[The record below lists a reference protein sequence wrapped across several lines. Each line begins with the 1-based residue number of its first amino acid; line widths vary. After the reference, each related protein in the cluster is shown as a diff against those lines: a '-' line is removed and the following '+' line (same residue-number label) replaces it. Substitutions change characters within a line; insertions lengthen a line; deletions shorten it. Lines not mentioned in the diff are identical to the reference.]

1 MREYGSEHP
10 AVILPDGYL
19 ENFSQYGH
27 ITWLRSGREGLYYVA
42 QGIKEKK
49 NPIVLFPAYC
59 CWSMS
64 APFQKAGWKVV
75 YYRLNQDLTV
85 DLEFLKHLLNEQQPD
100 AVLTMNFYGSARTED
115 AVSVTKR
122 ECPDCVIVEDFSHC
136 TFSFEDIYNSQVDFY
151 VTSVRKSV
159 GVTDGGVVIGKKEL
173 DSSIINKEVTPF
185 TTNRKDAQLSK
196 YRYAYSQSERDKG
209 VFLSA
214 LRAEEHRLDEFDS
227 VNAISETG
235 KKMISALN
243 GAEIR
248 YARSQNMKHAL
259 SRLSGKIRIIPGI
272 EKCVNGA
279 PFSLPILVGDRDSVQ
294 KQLASKGV
302 YAPVLW
308 PICDEA
314 RIVCQVSAYVSDHM
328 LSIPIDQRYS
338 YHDIEDIISVVN
350 EVCIIN

>member
-19 ENFSQYGH
+19 ENFSQYGY

-42 QGIKEKK
+42 QGIKRK
-49 NPIVLFPAYC
+49 NNPVVFFPAYC

-64 APFQKAGWKVV
+64 APFQKAGWKIV

-85 DLEFLKHLLNEQQPD
+85 DLEYLKHLLDEQQPD
-100 AVLTMNFYGSARTED
+100 AVLTMNFYGSAKTDD

-136 TFSFEDIYNSQVDFY
+136 TFSFEEIYNSQVDFY

-159 GVTDGGVVIGKKEL
+159 GVTDGGIVIGKKEL
-173 DSSIINKEVTPF
+173 DSSIINKEITPF
-185 TTNRKDAQLSK
+185 TTNRRDAQLLKS
-196 YRYAYSQSERDKG
+196 RYAFSHSEQDKSD
-209 VFLSA
+209 FLSA
-214 LRAEEHRLDEFDS
+214 LRGEEQRLDEFDC
-227 VNAISETG
+227 VNAISGTG

-248 YARSQNMKHAL
+248 YARSQNMKHAISKL
-259 SRLSGKIRIIPGI
+259 LGKVKMVPGI
-272 EKCVNGA
+272 EKCIEGA
-279 PFSLPILVGDRDSVQ
+279 PFSLPILVDERDNVQ
-294 KQLASKGV
+294 KQLAGKGV

-314 RIVCQVSAYVSDHM
+314 RIVCPVSAYVSDHM
-328 LSIPIDQRYS
+328 LSIPIDQRYN
-338 YHDIEDIISVVN
+338 YYDIEDIINIVIDT
-350 EVCIIN
+350 CK